1 MHMSIPER
9 DRLRRYWDTFA
20 FTRLIVSF
28 KMALGPAK
36 LLTAF
41 LAVALIFVAGSIM
54 DLCMTASWPQGR
66 NWTRVNTLWTAAE
79 WNNSNEL
86 EYYLSNTSSTMDE
99 LDSFSKGRGVFYTLY
114 TYGDVRFNA
123 GAVALLN
130 RQVPAMLKHIWLWVL
145 GFFWAMRYHPIYSV
159 MFLTIATGVI
169 TLAGGAICRCAALE
183 FAQGEK
189 AGLTEAIAF
198 GWQKFSELLTAPA
211 IAIGIILLCCGLIL
225 VGGLAGNIPVVGEIL
240 IALFVPLA
248 IVIGVITSFA
258 LIGTVWGLGMM
269 FPVVAY
275 EGSNGLDSIS
285 RSIAYVFS
293 MPVPLFFYYLVASIY
308 GAISYLFVRG
318 FAFLFL
324 IITYTLLETGVF
336 NEPAGPGR
344 LEIIWPKPEYFR
356 LLRVN
361 PELTTT
367 IPQTV
372 SAVLIHFTILVVV
385 GLLIAFVISF
395 FFCSCTIIYALMR
408 KRVDDTDITRIH
420 VHLDQVRD
428 DHPGE

>member
-1 MHMSIPER
+1 MSAPET
-9 DRLRRYWDTFA
+9 DRLRRYWDTLA
-20 FTRLIVSF
+20 FTRLIASF
-28 KMALGPAK
+28 KMAVGPAK

-41 LAVALIFVAGSIM
+41 LAVALLFVAGSVM

-66 NWTRVNTLWTAAE
+66 SWTTVNTLWTASE
-79 WNNSNEL
+79 WNNSHEL
-86 EYYLSNTSSTMDE
+86 EYYLSNTDRTMDE

-159 MFLTIATGVI
+159 IFLTIATGVI
-169 TLAGGAICRCAALE
+169 TIAGGAICRCAALE

-211 IAIGIILLCCGLIL
+211 IAVGIILFCCGLIL
-225 VGGLAGNIPVVGEIL
+225 AGGLAGNIPVVGEIL

-248 IVIGVITSFA
+248 IILGIITSFA
-258 LIGTVWGLGMM
+258 LIGTVWGLGLM
-269 FPVVAY
+269 FPAIAY
-275 EGSNGLDSIS
+275 EGSDGLDSIS
-285 RSIAYVFS
+285 RSIAYVFG
-293 MPVPLFFYYLVASIY
+293 MPVRLFFYYFVASIY
-308 GAISYLFVRG
+308 GAVSYLFVRG

-336 NEPAGPGR
+336 NESAGPGR
-344 LEIIWPKPEYFR
+344 LEVIWPKPEYFR

-361 PELTTT
+361 PELTST
-367 IPQTV
+367 ISQTI
-372 SAVLIHFTILVVV
+372 SAILIHFTVLVVI

-395 FFCSCTIIYALMR
+395 YFCSCTIIYALIR
-408 KRVDDTDITRIH
+408 KRVDGTEINRIY

-428 DHPGE
+428 EHPCQE